1 MVKENNSKC
10 EREDCECEEGDD
22 CNCEECENHPAQN
35 PMAQF
40 DEDTR
45 ASIQEIQIL
54 EQNFEQLMQQK
65 HLFNMELNETDLA
78 LKEIEKAEGD
88 IFKIVGGQVVIK
100 STKEKLTADLT
111 HKKDIIQIRM
121 KSIEGQE
128 KEFSERMENLRKK
141 IMERISPREWL
152 VFYYN
157 NI

>member
-1 MVKENNSKC
+1 MVETSKKC
-10 EREDCECEEGDD
+10 DHEDCECEEDCGDD
-22 CNCEECENHPAQN
+22 CECGNQN
-35 PMAQF
+35 PAMNQF
-40 DEDTR
+40 DDETR

-100 STKEKLTADLT
+100 STKEKLTADLI

-128 KEFSERMENLRKK
+128 KEFSEKMEDLRKK
-141 IMERISPREWL
+141 IMERISPRE
-152 VFYYN
+152 
-157 NI
+157 

>member
-1 MVKENNSKC
+1 MVETSKKC
-10 EREDCECEEGDD
+10 DHKDCECEEDCGDD
-22 CNCEECENHPAQN
+22 CECGNQN
-35 PMAQF
+35 PTMNQF
-40 DEDTR
+40 DEETR

-121 KSIEGQE
+121 KNIEGQE
-128 KEFSERMENLRKK
+128 KEFSEKMEDLRKK
-141 IMERISPREWL
+141 IMERISPRE
-152 VFYYN
+152 
-157 NI
+157 